1 MGDASAR
8 KRLSVCPLAHCR
20 HAYRSV
26 HSFCCPAAHA
36 RLSNALEQSRLTDKH
51 ITLTHRRL
59 QDRLLALSR
68 RARQAL
74 ERELQGTN
82 RGASSRGQ
90 RVIGDA
96 LGRDERGS
104 LSDRAIRILEE
115 ISNLGVQVSVLC
127 LSCRPA
133 AFFSGLTMLGGS

>member
-1 MGDASAR
+1 M
-8 KRLSVCPLAHCR
+8 H
-20 HAYRSV
+20 RSIQ
-26 HSFCCPAAHA
+26 SFCCPAVVTRLWSALRTVVAHRSA
-36 RLSNALEQSRLTDKH
+36 CDLHPLCCP
-51 ITLTHRRL
+51 

-74 ERELQGTN
+74 ERELQGTH
-82 RGASSRGQ
+82 RGVSSRGQ

-115 ISNLGVQVSVLC
+115 ISNLGVQVSF
-127 LSCRPA
+127 SWSFMQGPA
-133 AFFSGLTMLGGS
+133 AFLQSGFNTRDSP